1 MVGEGRK
8 GCDLERSVQGLEEDG
23 LETATV
29 SSSHLALSPLIL
41 GLPPEPPIGEEYY
54 RTTDAST
61 RRRGG
66 GRGAQSKRQ
75 GKIYSKGPRL
85 LLLVSCFMQNEAQIT
100 CSWETL
106 PEWRTRERA
115 SGQAAHS
122 SVASLEALK
131 KAAGDPHPQA
141 QMSPEQT
148 HLP

>member
-8 GCDLERSVQGLEEDG
+8 GCDLERSMQGLEEDG

-41 GLPPEPPIGEEYY
+41 GLPPEPPIGEEYH

-66 GRGAQSKRQ
+66 AGERSQRDKARFTPR
-75 GKIYSKGPRL
+75 GPRRL
-85 LLLVSCFMQNEAQIT
+85 LHVSCFMQNEAQIT

-131 KAAGDPHPQA
+131 KAAGDPHPRA

>member
-41 GLPPEPPIGEEYY
+41 GLPPEPPIGEEYR

-75 GKIYSKGPRL
+75 GKIYSKGTEAVTSRELFYAKRSTNHLQLGNLARVAHKGESEWASCTFKRCFPR
-85 LLLVSCFMQNEAQIT
+85 SFEESGRRPPSSSTNE
-100 CSWETL
+100 
-106 PEWRTRERA
+106 P
-115 SGQAAHS
+115 
-122 SVASLEALK
+122 
-131 KAAGDPHPQA
+131 
-141 QMSPEQT
+141 
-148 HLP
+148 

>member
-1 MVGEGRK
+1 MVDEDRK
-8 GCDLERSVQGLEEDG
+8 GCNLERSMQGFEDV
-23 LETATV
+23 LETETV

-41 GLPPEPPIGEEYY
+41 GLPPEPPIGEEHH
-54 RTTDAST
+54 RTTDANK

-66 GRGAQSKRQ
+66 GRGAQSNGQ
-75 GKIYSKGPRL
+75 GKIYSGEPRRL
-85 LLLVSCFMQNEAQIT
+85 LHVSGFMQNEAQIT

-122 SVASLEALK
+122 SAASLEALK